1 MIDFSPHLP
10 KRPQTDPQYVPELVE
25 CMLSTARE
33 RGASDLHLV
42 PTASGL
48 EMKWR
53 IDGVL
58 QSVRTFPSEIA
69 PRVVARLK
77 ILSQLLTYQSD
88 MPQEGRIREPT
99 GNVEMRVST
108 FPTLFGEKAVVRMFV
123 GSGKFRML
131 DELGLAPEILD
142 RLRLALAGTSGLIL
156 LAGPAGSG
164 KTTTVY
170 ASLRELVDKSGAGR
184 SLVSLEDPIEAVVEG
199 VSQSQVNIAAG
210 FTLDAGLR
218 SLVRQDPEV
227 LLVGEIRDRATA
239 EIVFQAALTGHLVL
253 TTFHAGSAAGAI
265 GRLSDMGIEPYL
277 LRSGLRTIVCQRL
290 VRKLCHCATPLQ
302 EVSETGSV
310 EAEQMGLRVKALRTA
325 RGCNDCQQTGYRG
338 RMVLAEMLQPEATDL
353 GRAILSRGDTAELH
367 AQAEQAGMVS
377 LEQRGIAAVEAGLTT
392 PAEIRRVLGM
402 FEG

>member
-25 CMLSTARE
+25 CMLGTARD

-42 PTASGL
+42 PTAGGL

-123 GSGKFRML
+123 GSGKFRTL
-131 DELGLAPEILD
+131 NELGLAPEILD
-142 RLRLALAGTSGLIL
+142 RLRVALAGTSGLIL

-184 SLVSLEDPIEAVVEG
+184 SLVSMEDPIEAVVEG
-199 VSQSQVNIAAG
+199 VSQSQVNVAAG

-290 VRKLCHCATPLQ
+290 VRKLCHCATPLR
-302 EVSETGSV
+302 EVTEQAADDG
-310 EAEQMGLRVKALRTA
+310 AERLGLRVKALRTA

-367 AQAEQAGMVS
+367 ALAEQAGMVS
-377 LEQRGIAAVEAGLTT
+377 LERRGIAAVEAGLTT
-392 PAEIRRVLGM
+392 PAEIRRVLGDV
-402 FEG
+402 